1 MTLFCN
7 FQWKGAMDGL
17 GGSIKRSVWHI
28 ICSQDH
34 TIFNAS
40 EYADL
45 ARQRNPNTD
54 ILYITKAKVEESKHF
69 LEDQFANVRSYS
81 GFSQMHC
88 FKYYG
93 NNIIHMS
100 ETSDCARF
108 TLVKVFIDPHFATES
123 ESNPKQ
129 EESSCEAENGSAHL
143 EVGYWVAADY
153 NRDHFNGEITGI
165 TGDDYE
171 VNVMYRNGNYWK
183 WPNKADEIFYKFQ
196 KIVKVIS
203 PPVVAGSREQYSF

>member
-7 FQWKGAMDGL
+7 FQWKGVMDGL

-34 TIFNAS
+34 NISNVS
-40 EYADL
+40 EHADL
-45 ARQRNPNTD
+45 ARQRNPNID

-69 LEDQFANVRSYS
+69 LEDQFANVKSYS

-100 ETSDCARF
+100 ETSDCTRF
-108 TLVKVFIDPHFATES
+108 TVVKVFIDPHFATES

-165 TGDDYE
+165 TGDDYK
-171 VNVMYRNGNYWK
+171 VNVMHRSGNYWK